1 MEQPSAMPTIMLIS
15 TARRFITGSVPGSAA
30 TVGVTSELGSRS

>member
-1 MEQPSAMPTIMLIS
+1 VQPRANPTIIAIS

-30 TVGVTSELGSRS
+30 TKGVTSEFGSRS